1 MLNVPVIAV
10 AAMPRSAIAP
20 IGSGLTII
28 PTIVATKIANR
39 CHALGWTPAGGG
51 MNQMIVP
58 MIKTLKRPI
67 ASPQLEIVAECLLL
81 NTGPAA
87 GTETGFIWIPF
98 AAYTPAV
105 VLINASH
112 SIAGF

>member
-20 IGSGLTII
+20 ISSGLMII
-28 PTIVATKIANR
+28 PAIVATKIANR

-58 MIKTLKRPI
+58 TIKTLNRPI

-81 NTGPAA
+81 TTGAAA
-87 GTETGFIWIPF
+87 GTETGFI
-98 AAYTPAV
+98 
-105 VLINASH
+105 ASTLR
-112 SIAGF
+112 SYLC

>member
-20 IGSGLTII
+20 IGSGLMII

-39 CHALGWTPAGGG
+39 CHALGWTPTGGG

-58 MIKTLKRPI
+58 TINTLKKPL

-81 NTGPAA
+81 TTGAAA
-87 GTETGFIWIPF
+87 GTETGFIWIDLRNWEP
-98 AAYTPAV
+98 
-105 VLINASH
+105 
-112 SIAGF
+112 